1 VSAVRPAEQVTG
13 QPAGPDAA
21 EPVRS
26 NGHAPEGLAARGGPH
41 RGPIRVLIVDDHALV
56 RAAVR
61 HALEATDIEVV
72 GEACSA
78 EEALAVAGGLR
89 PEIVLLDLDLPAM
102 HGLELIRELRP
113 RLPNSRIIV
122 LSASLRSRDVVA
134 AFRRGADGYLGK
146 DLGPSA
152 LQRSIRGVR
161 RGELAL
167 PRLLAAELVAELL
180 DLLRRP
186 GGRESDDGLT
196 EREQDVL
203 RLLAEGLTDREIAD
217 VFRISPRTV
226 ESHVSSI
233 LRKFGLRNR
242 AEASRRYHQGI

>member
-1 VSAVRPAEQVTG
+1 VSAAEARAGSTAAVERAIEREQAPRSPRAMPA
-13 QPAGPDAA
+13 
-21 EPVRS
+21 
-26 NGHAPEGLAARGGPH
+26 
-41 RGPIRVLIVDDHALV
+41 GPIRVLIVDDHALV

-61 HALEATDIEVV
+61 QALAAPDIVII

-78 EEALAVAGGLR
+78 EEAIGNAAALR
-89 PEIVLLDLDLPAM
+89 PEIVLLDLDLPTM

-113 RLPNSRIIV
+113 RLPDTRIVV
-122 LSASLRSRDVVA
+122 LSASVRPRDVVA

-146 DLGPSA
+146 DVGPAA
-152 LQRSIRGVR
+152 LQRTIRGVR

-167 PRLLAAELVAELL
+167 PRALAAELVGELL
-180 DLLRRP
+180 ELLRRP

-242 AEASRRYHQGI
+242 AEAARRYHQGV